1 VGFAKPSRRWKVMQK
16 KTEEER
22 IPSIQVADKEAVKQI
37 QVYIENYLIK
47 DSEHKRLSL
56 E

>member
-1 VGFAKPSRRWKVMQK
+1 MWK
-16 KTEEER
+16 KTEKER
-22 IPSIQVADKEAVKQI
+22 IPSIEVAGKEAVKQI
-37 QVYIENYLIK
+37 QVFIENYLIK